1 MLISSIYICPIRGLA
16 RLEPPEPARLGQ
28 TARVAKDLGLERLE
42 LPVLEES
49 LLGRTQSKVQF
60 LDRLIEG
67 LDQMNGAGLSA
78 WLIAPARS
86 VLGLD
91 WVPPYLVKAIRDPSA
106 NSVFLE
112 GRIRNLWPYNWWNDL
127 SIIHNR
133 ILKFREL
140 ADAVSGHPALTGWIV
155 MDRALEWPRPNP
167 EVADLVLKSYLA
179 EIRERDEK
187 VSIHLGLCWSELL
200 DPKMARALAQQVDGL
215 RLSGLD
221 SLMQALN
228 RNEGLSGEISLASY
242 LGTLSRWVFERP
254 AEIEIGWRL
263 SDEPGDLNET
273 FGANG
278 RLIRQGLDAVT
289 WLNFIDPL
297 PTLQAHPPWVLHPG
311 MERLGLLDH
320 VLEPKDWVEPLL
332 ETMGSA
338 EMRWRHDDFIDIS
351 QKEYIHNPQTHFYR
365 LWNHFVEAFS

>member
-140 ADAVSGHPALTGWIV
+140 AVAVSGHPALTG
-155 MDRALEWPRPNP
+155 
-167 EVADLVLKSYLA
+167 
-179 EIRERDEK
+179 
-187 VSIHLGLCWSELL
+187 
-200 DPKMARALAQQVDGL
+200 
-215 RLSGLD
+215 
-221 SLMQALN
+221 
-228 RNEGLSGEISLASY
+228 
-242 LGTLSRWVFERP
+242 
-254 AEIEIGWRL
+254 
-263 SDEPGDLNET
+263 
-273 FGANG
+273 
-278 RLIRQGLDAVT
+278 
-289 WLNFIDPL
+289 
-297 PTLQAHPPWVLHPG
+297 
-311 MERLGLLDH
+311 
-320 VLEPKDWVEPLL
+320 
-332 ETMGSA
+332 
-338 EMRWRHDDFIDIS
+338 
-351 QKEYIHNPQTHFYR
+351 
-365 LWNHFVEAFS
+365 